1 MGFDD
6 VDRQFRPKTI
16 KLECV
21 GCGVT
26 NDVEP
31 RTPWYWEWP
40 DHPSPLPLC
49 PECQRMERPPLILAA
64 PRTQPSLF

>member
-26 NDVEP
+26 SDVEP
-31 RTPWYWEWP
+31 RHPWYW
-40 DHPSPLPLC
+40 DLRSPPPYPLC
-49 PECQRMERPPLILAA
+49 PECQKMECPPLIFAELQ
-64 PRTQPSLF
+64 RQKTLF